1 MIRCPHYVPATP
13 TGMRRILHHLTFALT
28 SFPIMLWTA
37 LRWRP
42 DVVFVVAPA
51 LVSAPI
57 GLMAAR
63 LSGAKCWLH
72 IQDFEVEAAFATGLL
87 KEDSVLGGAAVAFE
101 NMVHRRFDRVSS
113 ISEPML
119 GKLAAKG
126 LPAERVVEFRNW
138 ANLDAV
144 APLEGVSPLRE
155 TFGIKTPH
163 VALYSGSIGNKQG
176 LDIIPAAARRL
187 AHRDDLTFVI
197 CGDGPFLPELR
208 RMSEGL
214 DNIRFFPLQPMD
226 RLGDLLGMASVHLL
240 PQIAGVTDLVLP
252 SKLTNMLASGRPVIA
267 TTDPGTALARAVQGC
282 GGVVPPGDMEALVRT
297 LELLLDD
304 PKQLERW
311 GHAARERALDQWDS
325 RRILGQFRHAMEE
338 LAGAPADAKIS
349 PAE

>member
-1 MIRCPHYVPATP
+1 
-13 TGMRRILHHLTFALT
+13 
-28 SFPIMLWTA
+28 MLLAA
-37 LRWRP
+37 LRWKP

-72 IQDFEVEAAFATGLL
+72 IQDFEVEAAFATGLV
-87 KEDSVLGGAAVAFE
+87 KENSLLGSAAVAFE
-101 NMVHRRFDRVSS
+101 NVVHRRFDRVSS

-119 GKLAAKG
+119 RKLAAKG
-126 LPAERVVEFRNW
+126 LPAERVIEFRNW

-144 APLEGVSPLRE
+144 SPLEGESPLRE
-155 TFGIKTPH
+155 AFGIETPH

-176 LDIIPAAARRL
+176 LEIIIEAARRL
-187 AHRDDLTFVI
+187 AHRKDLTFVI

-208 RMSEGL
+208 GIAEGL
-214 DNIRFFPLQPMD
+214 NNIRFFPLQPMN

-267 TTDPGTALARAVQGC
+267 TTEPDTALARAVQGC
-282 GGVVPPGDMEALVRT
+282 GSVVPPGNTDKFVET
-297 LELLLDD
+297 LEQLIDD
-304 PKQLERW
+304 PGRLESW
-311 GHAARERALDQWDS
+311 GYAARERALDQWDS
-325 RRILGQFRHAMEE
+325 RRIIERFRCAMEE
-338 LAGAPADAKIS
+338 LVRKPA
-349 PAE
+349 